1 MAFSLELWTS
11 YFKSLESSILSDK
24 SSMLLKLFLLGSVK
38 LAFLKA
44 ENWISLSLYYLGL
57 YSADLRSN
65 DCKKLMY
72 LGWIDII

>member
-38 LAFLKA
+38 LAILKA
-44 ENWISLSLYYLGL
+44 DNLIYLSLYFLGL
-57 YSADLRSN
+57 YSVDLR
-65 DCKKLMY
+65 
-72 LGWIDII
+72 